1 MGDLIVAIF
10 LNAVFWSIR
19 LKHDSQGV
27 KDEFGWILAGF
38 FWSQRHSLF
47 WEGSALVKAVLA
59 LFFLSACFRLFD
71 PLSCRDHFSHTG
83 DIDTK
88 SVSITRTRVERSQNS
103 PTQTLKPLLFP
114 CRTTH
119 TRLFPK
125 KHSFSYSYL
134 CVGIPIG
141 WQGSL
146 NSFLS
151 VDFRGHLTGK
161 AYKQWW
167 PSWFSIM
174 SSDYLNRG
182 SHAAGLKGKLDDYL
196 ESQVCDWVSSDYG
209 IDTEPCSRMRIPR
222 TLLTLTWSPH
232 LGSWVTPSTL
242 CHSGTYTTKKKSSE
256 PWFWK

>member
-1 MGDLIVAIF
+1 MGDLIAAFF

-27 KDEFGWILAGF
+27 KNEFGWILAGF
-38 FWSQRHSLF
+38 LWSQRHSLF
-47 WEGSALVKAVLA
+47 WEGSVLLKAVFA
-59 LFFLSACFRLFD
+59 LFFLSAWLHLSD
-71 PLSCRDHFSHTG
+71 PLSYRDPNSHAG
-83 DIDTK
+83 GIDMK
-88 SVSITRTRVERSQNS
+88 SVNTTTTRAERSQN
-103 PTQTLKPLLFP
+103 PLPQILRPLLFP

-151 VDFRGHLTGK
+151 VDFGGHLTGK
-161 AYKQWW
+161 AYKKWW

-182 SHAAGLKGKLDDYL
+182 SNAAGLKGKLDDYL
-196 ESQVCDWVSSDYG
+196 ESQVCAFS
-209 IDTEPCSRMRIPR
+209 
-222 TLLTLTWSPH
+222 
-232 LGSWVTPSTL
+232 
-242 CHSGTYTTKKKSSE
+242 
-256 PWFWK
+256 

>member
-1 MGDLIVAIF
+1 MGDIIVAFF
-10 LNAVFWSIR
+10 LNAVFWSLR
-19 LKHDSQGV
+19 LNHDSQGV

-38 FWSQRHSLF
+38 FWSQRQVLF
-47 WEGSALVKAVLA
+47 WEGSVLSKAVFA
-59 LFFLSACFRLFD
+59 LCVLSACFHLFD
-71 PLSCRDHFSHTG
+71 TLSYTDPFPHAG
-83 DIDTK
+83 DEDTK
-88 SVSITRTRVERSQNS
+88 SVNTTRTRVERYQN
-103 PTQTLKPLLFP
+103 PLPQILKPLLFP

-141 WQGSL
+141 WQGSI

-151 VDFRGHLTGK
+151 VDFGSHLTRK
-161 AYKQWW
+161 AYQQWW

-196 ESQVCDWVSSDYG
+196 ESQVGAFSLAS
-209 IDTEPCSRMRIPR
+209 TR
-222 TLLTLTWSPH
+222 TLILNLVP
-232 LGSWVTPSTL
+232 G
-242 CHSGTYTTKKKSSE
+242 
-256 PWFWK
+256 

>member
-1 MGDLIVAIF
+1 MGDLIAAFF

-19 LKHDSQGV
+19 LKQDSQGV
-27 KDEFGWILAGF
+27 KDDFGWILAGF

-47 WEGSALVKAVLA
+47 WEGSVLLKAVFA
-59 LFFLSACFRLFD
+59 LFFLSACFHLSD
-71 PLSCRDHFSHTG
+71 PLSYREPNSHAG
-83 DIDTK
+83 DIETK
-88 SVSITRTRVERSQNS
+88 SVDTTRTRVERSHTPLPQI
-103 PTQTLKPLLFP
+103 LKPLLFP

-146 NSFLS
+146 NGFLS

-161 AYKQWW
+161 AYQQWW

-174 SSDYLNRG
+174 SNDYLNRG
-182 SHAAGLKGKLDDYL
+182 SHTAGLKGKLDDYL
-196 ESQVCDWVSSDYG
+196 ESQVCAFS
-209 IDTEPCSRMRIPR
+209 
-222 TLLTLTWSPH
+222 
-232 LGSWVTPSTL
+232 
-242 CHSGTYTTKKKSSE
+242 
-256 PWFWK
+256 

>member
-1 MGDLIVAIF
+1 MGGLFAAFFIS
-10 LNAVFWSIR
+10 AVFWSIR

-27 KDEFGWILAGF
+27 KDEIGWILACS

-47 WEGSALVKAVLA
+47 WEGSVLLKAVFA
-59 LFFLSACFRLFD
+59 LFFLSASFYLFG
-71 PLSCRDHFSHTG
+71 PLSYRDSSSHAGGTE
-83 DIDTK
+83 TK
-88 SVSITRTRVERSQNS
+88 NVNTTRTRVERSNKPLPQI
-103 PTQTLKPLLFP
+103 LKPLLFP
-114 CRTTH
+114 CRTSH

-151 VDFRGHLTGK
+151 VDFKGHLIGK
-161 AYKQWW
+161 AYQQWW
-167 PSWFSIM
+167 PSWFSIN

-196 ESQVCDWVSSDYG
+196 ESQVCASS
-209 IDTEPCSRMRIPR
+209 
-222 TLLTLTWSPH
+222 
-232 LGSWVTPSTL
+232 
-242 CHSGTYTTKKKSSE
+242 
-256 PWFWK
+256 

>member
-1 MGDLIVAIF
+1 MGDLIAAFF

-19 LKHDSQGV
+19 LKQDSQGV
-27 KDEFGWILAGF
+27 KDDFGWILAGF

-47 WEGSALVKAVLA
+47 WEGSVLLKAVFA
-59 LFFLSACFRLFD
+59 LFFLSACFHLSD
-71 PLSCRDHFSHTG
+71 PLSYRDPNSDAG
-83 DIDTK
+83 DIETK
-88 SVSITRTRVERSQNS
+88 SVNTTRTRVERSHTPLPQI
-103 PTQTLKPLLFP
+103 LKPLLFP

-161 AYKQWW
+161 AYQQWW

-182 SHAAGLKGKLDDYL
+182 SHTAGLKGKLDDYL
-196 ESQVCDWVSSDYG
+196 ESQVCAFS
-209 IDTEPCSRMRIPR
+209 
-222 TLLTLTWSPH
+222 
-232 LGSWVTPSTL
+232 
-242 CHSGTYTTKKKSSE
+242 
-256 PWFWK
+256 

>member
-1 MGDLIVAIF
+1 MGGLIVAFF
-10 LNAVFWSIR
+10 LNAVLWSLR

-27 KDEFGWILAGF
+27 KDEFGWILTGF
-38 FWSQRHSLF
+38 FWSQRHGLF
-47 WEGSALVKAVLA
+47 WEGSVLSKAVFT
-59 LFFLSACFRLFD
+59 LFFLSACFHLSDTLSYTD
-71 PLSCRDHFSHTG
+71 PFPHAG

-88 SVSITRTRVERSQNS
+88 SVNTTRTRVERYQN
-103 PTQTLKPLLFP
+103 PLPQILKPLLFP

-151 VDFRGHLTGK
+151 VDFGSHLTGK
-161 AYKQWW
+161 AYQQWW

-196 ESQVCDWVSSDYG
+196 ESQVGAFS
-209 IDTEPCSRMRIPR
+209 
-222 TLLTLTWSPH
+222 LA
-232 LGSWVTPSTL
+232 STRKL
-242 CHSGTYTTKKKSSE
+242 ILNLVPG
-256 PWFWK
+256 